1 MSRSRLAAQTL
12 LGGIV
17 VLIGLALLGR
27 STGLFDASA
36 LFVYVPSLFVLVG
49 IYALVSGGLRNLV
62 GPLLVIL
69 VAGAWQ
75 LVTLGVLAAR
85 DVVQFWPLLII
96 LFGLSL
102 LLGQYRA
109 KARSERSDHVLLFAF
124 FGGAER
130 RITADAFR
138 SADLTAL
145 FGGIELDLRD
155 VRSSDAPAHVS
166 TTTIFGGT
174 EIRVRGSGTSASTCY
189 RCSARRK
196 TLALVPTR
204 NTRMSTS

>member
-109 KARSERSDHVLLFAF
+109 KDDPSGAITSCYSRSSGARSDASRPTPS
-124 FGGAER
+124 GAR
-130 RITADAFR
+130 T
-138 SADLTAL
+138 
-145 FGGIELDLRD
+145 
-155 VRSSDAPAHVS
+155 
-166 TTTIFGGT
+166 
-174 EIRVRGSGTSASTCY
+174 
-189 RCSARRK
+189 
-196 TLALVPTR
+196 
-204 NTRMSTS
+204 